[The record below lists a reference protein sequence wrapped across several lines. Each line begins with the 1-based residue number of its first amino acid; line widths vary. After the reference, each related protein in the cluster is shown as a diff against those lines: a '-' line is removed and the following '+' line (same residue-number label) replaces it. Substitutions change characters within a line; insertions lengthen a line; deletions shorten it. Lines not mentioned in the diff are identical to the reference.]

1 MIAFASGSSMGVNT
15 KLNLRNHLLLLKYDR
30 SGRSSGVAIIT
41 YEKPA
46 EAARAKKEYEGK
58 LAKGS
63 CSLYVGTMDSV
74 SLFEVLTLVSRTTNG
89 NRLRHCSTSTCAVCK
104 YAWHVNCFLVEQDR
118 TTFSC

>member
-63 CSLYVGTMDSV
+63 CSPVCRDHGLGVAFRSADFGVQDNQWKSP
-74 SLFEVLTLVSRTTNG
+74 STL
-89 NRLRHCSTSTCAVCK
+89 LHLDVCGLQVCL
-104 YAWHVNCFLVEQDR
+104 ACQLLP
-118 TTFSC
+118 C